1 MKTILQFSFALA
13 SFACVAQDYPTR
25 PVRMLV
31 GFPPGGAMDAV
42 ARVLS
47 PRLADAL
54 GQPFVIENRPGAGG
68 AIAADALVKAG
79 ADGYTLLLA
88 ESGTLIV
95 PAMNPKVTYDPL
107 RQFAPV
113 AGACSLPL
121 AFVVTPGFEAA
132 NVAELIAALK
142 ANPGKH
148 SYASP
153 GVGTLQHLAFEL
165 FQRQAGVT
173 AVHVPYKGA
182 TAMMPDLMSG
192 QVEMGVIS
200 ATVALPQSRNGKI
213 RTLAVTAPQR
223 MAGAADVPALA
234 ETLAGFSASPNVFVV
249 APAGTPP
256 AIVQRLAAAV
266 LSVVTSKDAE
276 ESLARL
282 GATPMPLGPGELGA
296 QIAREVKQWSA
307 VVKDAGI
314 KVE

>member
-1 MKTILQFSFALA
+1 MKKILLLSFTLA
-13 SFACVAQDYPTR
+13 SFACAAQDYPTR

-47 PRLADAL
+47 PKLAEAL
-54 GQPFVIENRPGAGG
+54 GQPFVIENRTGAGG
-68 AIAADALVKAG
+68 AIAADALVKAA
-79 ADGYTLLLA
+79 ADGYTLLLG
-88 ESGTLIV
+88 ESGTLII
-95 PAMNPKVTYDPL
+95 PSMNSKVVYDPL

-113 AGACSLPL
+113 AGVCSLPL
-121 AFVVTPGFEAA
+121 AFVVTPGFKPA

-192 QVEMGVIS
+192 QVEIGVIS

-213 RTLAVTAPQR
+213 RTLAVTTPQR

-234 ETLAGFSASPNVFVV
+234 ETLPGFSASPNVFVV
-249 APAGTPP
+249 APAGTAPST
-256 AIVQRLAAAV
+256 IQRLSAAV
-266 LSVVTSKDAE
+266 RMAVTSTDAE

-282 GATPMPLGPGELGA
+282 GATPQPLGADELGA
-296 QIAREVKQWSA
+296 QIAREVRQWAA
-307 VVKDAGI
+307 VVRDAGI
-314 KVE
+314 KLD

>member
-1 MKTILQFSFALA
+1 MKKILLLSFALA
-13 SFACVAQDYPTR
+13 SFTCTAQDYPTR
-25 PVRMLV
+25 PVRLLV

-47 PRLADAL
+47 PKLAEAL
-54 GQPFVIENRPGAGG
+54 GQQFVVDNRAGAAG
-68 AIAADALVKAG
+68 AIAADALVKAP

-95 PAMNPKVTYDPL
+95 PSLNPKAAYDPV

-121 AFVVTPGFEAA
+121 AFVVTPGFPAA
-132 NVAELIAALK
+132 SVPELITALK

-165 FQRQAGVT
+165 FRRQAGVD

-182 TAMMPDLMSG
+182 SAMMPDLMSG
-192 QVEMGVIS
+192 QVGIGVIS
-200 ATVALPQSRNGKI
+200 ATVAIAQSKSGKI
-213 RTLAVTAPQR
+213 RTLAVTSPQR
-223 MAGAADVPALA
+223 LANAMDVPALA
-234 ETLAGFSASPNVFVV
+234 ETLPGFSAAPNVFLV
-249 APAGTPP
+249 APVGTPQST
-256 AIVQRLAAAV
+256 IQRLSAAV
-266 LSVVTSKDAE
+266 RTAVSSKDVE
-276 ESLARL
+276 EHFARL
-282 GATPMPLGPGELGA
+282 GATPWPLGTDELGA
-296 QIAREVKQWSA
+296 QIAREVRQWAA
-307 VVKDAGI
+307 VVRDAGI

>member
-1 MKTILQFSFALA
+1 MKRLLVCLLFAFSSGA
-13 SFACVAQDYPTR
+13 SCQDYPSR
-25 PVRMLV
+25 PVRLLV
-31 GFPPGGAMDAV
+31 GFPPGGAMDSV
-42 ARVLS
+42 ARVIS
-47 PRLADAL
+47 PKLAEAL
-54 GQPFVIENRPGAGG
+54 GQAFVVENRTGAGG
-68 AIAADALVKAG
+68 AIAADALVKAA

-88 ESGTLIV
+88 ESGTLII
-95 PAMNPKVTYDPL
+95 PSMNSKVTYDPL

-113 AGACSLPL
+113 AGVCSLPL
-121 AFVVTPGFEAA
+121 AFVVTPGFQPA

-192 QVEMGVIS
+192 QVEIGVIS

-213 RTLAVTAPQR
+213 RALAVTSPQR
-223 MAGAADVPALA
+223 VAGAAEVPALA
-234 ETLAGFSASPNVFVV
+234 ETLPGFSASPNVFVV
-249 APAGTPP
+249 APSGTP
-256 AIVQRLAAAV
+256 AAV
-266 LSVVTSKDAE
+266 IQKLADTLKGAVGSKDVE
-276 ESLARL
+276 ESLAKL
-282 GATPMPLGPGELGA
+282 GATPLPLAPADLGGQIVREL
-296 QIAREVKQWSA
+296 KQWAA
-307 VVKDAGI
+307 VVRDAGI

>member
-1 MKTILQFSFALA
+1 MKKWILLLLVMPSFAT
-13 SFACVAQDYPTR
+13 AQDYPSR

-47 PRLADAL
+47 PQLSNLL
-54 GQPFVIENRPGAGG
+54 GQQFVVENRAGAAG
-68 AIAADALVKAG
+68 AIAADALVKAP

-95 PAMNPKVTYDPL
+95 PSMNPKAAYDPV

-121 AFVVTPGFEAA
+121 AFVVTPAFPAR
-132 NVAELIAALK
+132 NVSELIAALK
-142 ANPGKH
+142 ADPGKH

-165 FQRQAGVT
+165 FRREAGVD

-182 TAMMPDLMSG
+182 SAMMPDLMSG
-192 QVEMGVIS
+192 EVAIAVIS
-200 ATVALPQSRNGKI
+200 ATVAIPQSKSGKI
-213 RTLAVTAPQR
+213 RTLAVTTPQR
-223 MAGAADVPALA
+223 LPTAMDVPALA
-234 ETLAGFSASPNVFVV
+234 ETLPGFDAAPNVFVV
-249 APAGTPP
+249 APVGTPA
-256 AIVQRLAAAV
+256 AIVQRVAAAV
-266 LSVVTSKDAE
+266 RKAVSSKDVE
-276 ESLARL
+276 EHFARL
-282 GATPMPLGPGELGA
+282 GATPLPLGTEELRV
-296 QIAREVKQWSA
+296 QIAREVKQWAA

-314 KVE
+314 KIE

>member
-1 MKTILQFSFALA
+1 MKKWLLLLLVMPSFAT
-13 SFACVAQDYPTR
+13 AQDYPSR

-47 PRLADAL
+47 PQLSNLL
-54 GQPFVIENRPGAGG
+54 GQQFVVENRAGAAG
-68 AIAADALVKAG
+68 AIAADALVKAP

-95 PAMNPKVTYDPL
+95 PSMNPKAAYDPV

-121 AFVVTPGFEAA
+121 AFVVTPAFPAR
-132 NVAELIAALK
+132 NVSELIAALK
-142 ANPGKH
+142 ADPGKH

-165 FQRQAGVT
+165 FRREAGVD

-182 TAMMPDLMSG
+182 SAMMPDLMSG
-192 QVEMGVIS
+192 EVAIAVIS
-200 ATVALPQSRNGKI
+200 ATVAIPQSKSGKI
-213 RTLAVTAPQR
+213 RTLAVTTPQR
-223 MAGAADVPALA
+223 LPTAMDVPALA
-234 ETLAGFSASPNVFVV
+234 ETLPGFDAAPNVFVV
-249 APAGTPP
+249 APVGTPA
-256 AIVQRLAAAV
+256 AIVQRVAAAV
-266 LSVVTSKDAE
+266 RKAVSSKDVE
-276 ESLARL
+276 EHFARL
-282 GATPMPLGPGELGA
+282 GATPLPLGTEELRV
-296 QIAREVKQWSA
+296 QIAREVKQWAA

-314 KVE
+314 KIE